1 MRTCFKGQDVNGRPY
16 GLLIVPLQPGYLL
29 AKLSYFPA

>member
-1 MRTCFKGQDVNGRPY
+1 MSSCFKGQRVNGRSY